1 MENND
6 TAGNNHGASVG
17 KVPEMA
23 AVQRVRAAHASL
35 TQFSSALALSL
46 CACGLSDLGGNLSS
60 DCKNHRRNLR
70 VALGKEPATHTITS
84 LLKPCV

>member
-1 MENND
+1 MGNND

-35 TQFSSALALSL
+35 THFSSALTLSL
-46 CACGLSDLGGNLSS
+46 APSAKPAGPLISDLGGNLSF
-60 DCKNHRRNLR
+60 DCKNYRPNLP
-70 VALGKEPATHTITS
+70 VA
-84 LLKPCV
+84 